1 MPERIGNR
9 SRKISKIK
17 MSKKPPEKGGLK
29 SSKHGGHA
37 LQKRSFAVLTA
48 RKSACAFSIV
58 RGCLPLRPRK
68 KGDMMRDKIKRTMNV
83 QVRLTEEEFDYLNHK
98 FELSGLKSK
107 SEFMRM
113 LFFEGLIVKFNDDDM
128 QYLMRQIGGMTSNIN
143 QIATRV
149 NSTNKIYANDIEEI
163 KQKQE
168 EIWQQLKYLESQLQ
182 LVRQ

>member
-1 MPERIGNR
+1 M
-9 SRKISKIK
+9 K
-17 MSKKPPEKGGLK
+17 
-29 SSKHGGHA
+29 
-37 LQKRSFAVLTA
+37 
-48 RKSACAFSIV
+48 
-58 RGCLPLRPRK
+58 
-68 KGDMMRDKIKRTMNV
+68 DKIKRTKVIKTRMS
-83 QVRLTEEEFDYLNHK
+83 EEELEYFNHK

-113 LFFEGLIVKFNDDDM
+113 LFFEGLIVKFSDDDM
-128 QYLMRQIGGMTSNIN
+128 QFLMRQISGMTSNIN

-149 NSTNKIYANDIEEI
+149 NSTNKVYTEDMEEI

>member
-1 MPERIGNR
+1 ME
-9 SRKISKIK
+9 
-17 MSKKPPEKGGLK
+17 E
-29 SSKHGGHA
+29 
-37 LQKRSFAVLTA
+37 
-48 RKSACAFSIV
+48 
-58 RGCLPLRPRK
+58 
-68 KGDMMRDKIKRTMNV
+68 KIKRTRSV

-98 FELSGLKSK
+98 YDMSGLKSK

-113 LFFEGLIVKFNDDDM
+113 LFFEGLIVKFSDDDM
-128 QYLMRQIGGMTSNIN
+128 QFLMRQISGMTSNIN

-149 NSTNKIYANDIEEI
+149 NSTNKIYAEDMEEV